1 MAVVIVP
8 TVGLLWFMVQ
18 AVRNERLA
26 VREKLVNVY
35 TDRIK
40 TSVSDNLGTN
50 WIELNLT
57 LAESDA
63 VLVYDSNDML
73 TFPVADIKG
82 EVFEDVFNAPFT
94 KEYIE
99 NDPAGAIVEYS
110 RIADSAL
117 KDTLRIKAD
126 IAQAR
131 CMHKLNRPG
140 KAIEKLRSI
149 VLEYSDET
157 IFLRTQKCRARLLL
171 LELCRQT
178 EDRGFRKELSETFE
192 YVYRGM
198 DRDDEFVLLGRKS
211 HADKYIPS
219 SVQLLVLERFLEYA
233 EDIQQDSSFE
243 KQIKRAKWLK
253 GIIEKSLEMASIYE
267 NPSFVYN
274 PSVTRSHVFEL
285 DTNEQ
290 LYGQYSRISSYLY
303 FEVFTRETVARW
315 HNSFVESVK
324 EMPLLCR
331 IYDAKG
337 RLVTGTAVN
346 EQQEPFIKMDL
357 DVDYLPGWAIELYLE
372 SDDVFAKA
380 AEKRITVYV
389 WSGILVV
396 VLILTAGGFAGRWIS
411 NQIKLNKL
419 KNDFIATVS
428 HELKTPLASIRVL
441 VDTLLEGNIKD
452 QGQVTDYLQLTS
464 KENTRLSRLID
475 NFLTFS
481 RMERNKHAFDIRQSS
496 PVEIAQD
503 AVDAVKQQHTSEK
516 CNFEM
521 TGEDDLTDVLADHD
535 SMVMVL
541 VNLLD
546 NACKYS
552 SDDKRINLRIFAEKE
567 YVCFSVKD
575 NGIGIPRRALKKIF
589 SRFYQ
594 VDQSLTRTAE
604 GCGLGLSIV
613 KFIVDAHEGK
623 IDVESVPGKG
633 STFTVRI
640 PNVK

>member
-1 MAVVIVP
+1 
-8 TVGLLWFMVQ
+8 
-18 AVRNERLA
+18 
-26 VREKLVNVY
+26 
-35 TDRIK
+35 
-40 TSVSDNLGTN
+40 
-50 WIELNLT
+50 
-57 LAESDA
+57 
-63 VLVYDSNDML
+63 
-73 TFPVADIKG
+73 
-82 EVFEDVFNAPFT
+82 
-94 KEYIE
+94 
-99 NDPAGAIVEYS
+99 
-110 RIADSAL
+110 
-117 KDTLRIKAD
+117 
-126 IAQAR
+126 
-131 CMHKLNRPG
+131 
-140 KAIEKLRSI
+140 
-149 VLEYSDET
+149 
-157 IFLRTQKCRARLLL
+157 
-171 LELCRQT
+171 
-178 EDRGFRKELSETFE
+178 
-192 YVYRGM
+192 
-198 DRDDEFVLLGRKS
+198 
-211 HADKYIPS
+211 
-219 SVQLLVLERFLEYA
+219 
-233 EDIQQDSSFE
+233 
-243 KQIKRAKWLK
+243 
-253 GIIEKSLEMASIYE
+253 
-267 NPSFVYN
+267 
-274 PSVTRSHVFEL
+274 
-285 DTNEQ
+285 
-290 LYGQYSRISSYLY
+290 
-303 FEVFTRETVARW
+303 
-315 HNSFVESVK
+315 
-324 EMPLLCR
+324 MPLLCR

-396 VLILTAGGFAGRWIS
+396 ILILTAGGVAGRWIS
-411 NQIKLNKL
+411 TQIKLNKL